1 MHTTTVKLASINWL
15 SIIGGFSQQCWHSII
30 GQRLIICQYFNTN
43 YSIIV
48 SHQMYYCIAGK
59 LWRKLSW
66 IGRKKIPTEKNLLR
80 VDCSLVPPKKRAT
93 PQISQRK
100 LPQIGAK
107 TQRFPPSKVTIL
119 IIYVHVETSRP
130 HKQGL
135 PKICWCSEEH
145 RVQHHPQSMRDKQLF
160 LNTQACSQH
169 LWVLCDIRYR
179 VFIELWIPL
188 VGTINLGM
196 KHNWMLTSHEKGK
209 WSGSSK
215 KLFWKN
221 FTCKVY
227 HLIHKATRGS
237 LYTKACSNT
246 YGFCVT
252 AWCTIFIVVWNIHC
266 QCGLWI

>member
-1 MHTTTVKLASINWL
+1 M
-15 SIIGGFSQQCWHSII
+15 
-30 GQRLIICQYFNTN
+30 
-43 YSIIV
+43 

-59 LWRKLSW
+59 IWRKLSW
-66 IGRKKIPTEKNLLR
+66 IGGKKDSLGKKTFACGLLAGAT
-80 VDCSLVPPKKRAT
+80 KKRAT

-100 LPQIGAK
+100 LPQMGAK

-145 RVQHHPQSMRDKQLF
+145 KVQHHPQSMRDKQLF

-169 LWVLCDIRYR
+169 LWVLCDIRYT

-196 KHNWMLTSHEKGK
+196 KHNWMLTSHKMGK
-209 WSGSSK
+209 WSILGFNCVF
-215 KLFWKN
+215 L
-221 FTCKVY
+221 
-227 HLIHKATRGS
+227 LIANCEK
-237 LYTKACSNT
+237 Y
-246 YGFCVT
+246 
-252 AWCTIFIVVWNIHC
+252 
-266 QCGLWI
+266 